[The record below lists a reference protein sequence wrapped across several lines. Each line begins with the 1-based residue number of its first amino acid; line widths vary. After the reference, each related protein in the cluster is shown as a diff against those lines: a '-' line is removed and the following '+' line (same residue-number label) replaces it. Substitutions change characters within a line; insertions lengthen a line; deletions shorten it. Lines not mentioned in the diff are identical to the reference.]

1 MQCNKLSLQLGAHTH
16 ALPAS
21 CAQHSRAA
29 GADPLCCLVLCTL
42 ARFLGCLWCCLAPT
56 TLGSLLLEPWCP
68 PALARCC
75 RYRRSAAAMAAADP
89 PTITHC
95 WSSTST
101 RAPAR
106 LFAAAARARCHHPIP
121 AALCAT
127 HSWGQQ
133 PHTPLKHAA
142 GGCPESDAAGR
153 SPSKLLTTA
162 RQCRARPLSPPVV
175 SRPYPLWLAWAPH
188 SKAYSCTV
196 GST

>member
-1 MQCNKLSLQLGAHTH
+1 MHGYFLALMRVRTLYFLLLPCPAPQTAHHVGCRAAPMQCNKLSSQLGAHTH

-29 GADPLCCLVLCTL
+29 GADPLRCFVLCTL

-127 HSWGQQ
+127 HS
-133 PHTPLKHAA
+133 
-142 GGCPESDAAGR
+142 
-153 SPSKLLTTA
+153 
-162 RQCRARPLSPPVV
+162 
-175 SRPYPLWLAWAPH
+175 
-188 SKAYSCTV
+188 
-196 GST
+196 